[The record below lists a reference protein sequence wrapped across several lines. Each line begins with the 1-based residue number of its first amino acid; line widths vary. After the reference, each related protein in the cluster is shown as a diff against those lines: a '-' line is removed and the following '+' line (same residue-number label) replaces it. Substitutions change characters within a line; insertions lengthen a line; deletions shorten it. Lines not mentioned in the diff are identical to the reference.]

1 MMRAGIGKS
10 DLTPPLGVELA
21 GYGYYLQRRAESVCD
36 RLYAHALML
45 ENDTGARALIISCDL
60 LGLSRAVC
68 DEVKRRVSAMGCA
81 PEAVMLVSIHTHSG
95 PCVVYHEGCGYPD
108 GAYVSTV
115 AERICAAVQAAL
127 NDMSE
132 VTALEQRC
140 ADVPGDYIYNRA
152 APNGPV
158 DHMARTFTL
167 KRRSARPIA
176 IVSAACH
183 GVFRGRTTAISAD
196 FAGEIYRLLEQEGY
210 DGLYLNGVCGD
221 IDPWRPSPERLCAYA
236 RLLADVIH
244 MPGHALPLTFSAG
257 ALPFR
262 LRLCHTTAE
271 EIRFAAAEAV
281 RRAGGKEKPS
291 ARVARIWE
299 DEMLAQLDMLSDCEE
314 LQCRYVLLGGVPI
327 VALPFEGF
335 TMIGQT
341 IREIIARPDALVLG
355 CAEQLLGYL
364 PTRDDI
370 DRGAYAAL
378 ESTFLYKRLPV
389 VPGEAERLG
398 EEMAHALKGIIT

>member
-1 MMRAGIGKS
+1 MRAGIGKS

-21 GYGYYLQRRAESVCD
+21 GYGYYLQRRAQSVCD

-45 ENDTGARALIISCDL
+45 ENDRGARSLIISCDL
-60 LGLSRAVC
+60 LGLSRTVC
-68 DEVKRRVSAMGCA
+68 DEVKRRVSGMGYA
-81 PEAVMLVSIHTHSG
+81 AEAVMLVSVHTHSG
-95 PCVVYHEGCGYPD
+95 PCIVYHEGCGYPD
-108 GAYVSTV
+108 EAYVSTV
-115 AERICAAVQAAL
+115 SERICAAAQAAL
-127 NDMSE
+127 SDMSE
-132 VTALEQRC
+132 VTSLEQRD
-140 ADVPGDYIYNRA
+140 ADIPGDYIYNRA

-158 DHMARTFTL
+158 DHTARTFTL
-167 KRRSARPIA
+167 RRRNARPIA

-196 FAGEIYRLLEQEGY
+196 FAGEVYRLLEQEGY

-221 IDPWRPSPERLCAYA
+221 IDPWHSTPERMCEYA
-236 RLLADVIH
+236 GLLTGIIH
-244 MPGHALPLTFSAG
+244 APGQTLPLTISAG
-257 ALPFR
+257 VLPFR

-271 EIRFAAAEAV
+271 EIRFAASEAA
-281 RRAGGKEKPS
+281 RRAGGEEAPA
-291 ARVARIWE
+291 ARVARVWE
-299 DEMLAQLDMLSDCEE
+299 EEMLARLDTLSDHEE

-335 TMIGQT
+335 TLIGQT
-341 IREIIARPDALVLG
+341 IRAILSRPDTLVLG

-389 VPGEAERLG
+389 EPGEAERLG
-398 EEMAHALKGIIT
+398 EEIAHALKGIIS